1 MSTRRVTR
9 AKNATQHPGIP
20 DIMPKKK
27 HRTAEEVAAE
37 LQSKLDAKEEKERT
51 KRAGIKRVAK
61 YEKKQADQDVV
72 TDATP
77 RAAQPKPKPKPKP
90 IPSKRKAVVA
100 PPAVKEDT
108 PPSDAE
114 MSDARAAPSVPKPRP
129 IPRKQKAIV
138 HTPAVEDNGF
148 LSDAEMHDAAV
159 DSSAFNPDPTQPSD
173 TTASDLDADGSDS
186 AMPSSPSRKKTK
198 VSGKKAGKVTKT
210 SVRDAIKAVQQTH
223 MSGKSK
229 AADRKKT
236 APCSTISLHTDDSD
250 ESDILVVKATS
261 KKAPSKQPAA
271 VQPDD
276 NAMVVDQPSTMA
288 SKKAISKNQHIQFRL
303 LA

>member
-1 MSTRRVTR
+1 MKISIVGTNVDS
-9 AKNATQHPGIP
+9 IP
-20 DIMPKKK
+20 DITPKKK
-27 HRTAEEVAAE
+27 HCTAKEVAAE
-37 LQSKLDAKEEKERT
+37 HQSKLDAKKEKERT
-51 KRAGIKRVAK
+51 KRAGIKCVAR

-77 RAAQPKPKPKPKP
+77 RAVQPKPKPKLV
-90 IPSKRKAVVA
+90 PSKRKAVVA

-129 IPRKQKAIV
+129 IPHKQKAIV

-159 DSSAFNPDPTQPSD
+159 DSSAFNPDPTQPLD

-186 AMPSSPSRKKTK
+186 AMPSSLPRKKMK
-198 VSGKKAGKVTKT
+198 
-210 SVRDAIKAVQQTH
+210 TH

-250 ESDILVVKATS
+250 DLDDSDESDILVVKATL

-276 NAMVVDQPSTMA
+276 DGMSPSGKA
-288 SKKAISKNQHIQFRL
+288 AISVGHAHL
-303 LA
+303 E